1 MGIRKSKEETFSVK
15 GNIEEW
21 LNKSEQAL
29 NKGGFSKVKSN
40 KLLNQNNW
48 QV

>member
-21 LNKSEQAL
+21 LNKSETTS
-29 NKGGFSKVKSN
+29 FE
-40 KLLNQNNW
+40 
-48 QV
+48 